1 MPIPETPWRE
11 QASRLPEAP
20 GVYQFLDRDGQVLY
34 VGKAASLRD
43 RVRSY
48 LGPVTDPTR
57 KEWRIGELTY
67 EVKFIVTSNEVEALI
82 TEAMLVKKLQPPLN
96 SKLKDD
102 KKYPYLR
109 ITTSEEFPRLQLVRT
124 FQDNQDKHFGPFT
137 NTRALRQTI
146 RTLKEVFGLPACKAS
161 FDPGRPQLPCL
172 EFRIHRCLAPCTGR
186 VDSAEYRKVVE
197 EVILY
202 LEGNGE
208 ALLAYLASRMKD
220 EAYRLNYEGAAH
232 VRDRIYALR
241 KILEQQVVLTEAP
254 VDRDLIALASE
265 LGESCLAIA
274 KVRKGKLIGVEHFF
288 LSEGLEETTEE
299 LIRVGLLQY
308 YQRTA
313 DIPPEIVVDIRLS
326 DQETLE
332 QWLRKVRGRKVR
344 IAKARGECRKQWKIA
359 DANAREQ
366 LQALLKEKRASY
378 SQLDLLAKT
387 QQEFGLSKLPVTIE
401 GYDISNLGPHQAVGA
416 KVVFRNGTPWKNG
429 YRHFRIQR
437 PGPDDYAMIGEI
449 LARRL
454 SGADSFPDLIL
465 IDGGIGHLHAA
476 LEVIHSINQVIDTL
490 SLAKGEELVFSPQ
503 FPEPLRLPRN
513 SPVLQ
518 LLQRVRDEAHRFA
531 ISFHRSLRGKETRR
545 SKLDSIPGL
554 GKVKKQILL
563 REFGSSNALKRASLL
578 RIARTPGVGEKL
590 AQKIYNYLHEK
601 AENKVSG
608 GSGA

>member
-1 MPIPETPWRE
+1 LPPTESPWRE

-43 RVRSY
+43 RMRSY
-48 LGPVTDPTR
+48 LAPVKDPAR
-57 KEWRIGELTY
+57 KEWRIQELTHQL
-67 EVKFIVTSNEVEALI
+67 KFIVTSNEVEALI
-82 TEAMLVKKLQPPLN
+82 TEATLVKTLQPPLN

-124 FQDNQDKHFGPFT
+124 FQDDQDKYFGPFT

-146 RTLKEVFGLPACKAS
+146 RTLKEVFGLPACKIS
-161 FDPGRPQLPCL
+161 FDRKKPQLPCL
-172 EFRIHRCLAPCTGR
+172 EFRIHRCLAPCMGKA
-186 VDSAEYRKVVE
+186 DSAEYRQVVK

-202 LEGNGE
+202 LEGKGE
-208 ALLAYLASRMKD
+208 ALLEYLANRMKE
-220 EAYRLNYEGAAH
+220 EAYRLNYESAAH

-254 VDRDLIALASE
+254 IDRDLMALAGE

-274 KVRKGKLIGVEHFF
+274 KLRKGKLIGVEHFF
-288 LSEGLEETTEE
+288 LSEGLEDTTEE

-326 DQETLE
+326 DRETLE
-332 QWLRKVRGRKVR
+332 QWLRQVRGRKVR
-344 IAKARGECRKQWKIA
+344 ITKARGECRKQWQIA

-366 LQALLKEKRASY
+366 LQAYLKERRASY
-378 SQLDLLAKT
+378 SQLELLQRT

-429 YRHFRIQR
+429 YRHFRIGK
-437 PGPDDYAMIGEI
+437 PGPDDYAMIKEI
-449 LARRL
+449 LARRF
-454 SGADSFPDLIL
+454 SGSESLPDLVV

-476 LEVIHSINQVIDTL
+476 IEVIRPIDPTMDAL

-503 FPEPLRLPRN
+503 FPAPLRLARN
-513 SPVLQ
+513 SPALQ
-518 LLQRVRDEAHRFA
+518 LIQRVRDEAHRFA
-531 ISFHRSLRGKETRR
+531 VSFHRSLRGKETRR
-545 SKLDSIPGL
+545 SQLDGIPGI
-554 GKVKKQILL
+554 GKSKKQILL
-563 REFGSSNALKRASLL
+563 REFGSANALKRASLL

-601 AENKVSG
+601 ADNKVSG
-608 GSGA
+608 GTGA